1 MRLSI
6 NKKKIYF
13 YLFIF
18 VFMNT
23 LFNIN
28 QIGKFSNIFKLEYIN
43 INGLNLDEENSLRND
58 LELFKNQNIF
68 LIKNNHI
75 YSILDNLSQIES
87 FKIKKIFPSKID
99 IDIKKT
105 TYVGKTMKNGKVYL
119 IGNNKK
125 FIEQKKINI
134 RPNVPFVFGNFSIK
148 EFLILQNNLKDNNF
162 NLDEFKSYYYYKNGR
177 WDLNKKDNITIKLP
191 FTNDEQSLK
200 QYKILEDEGKIYKN
214 SIVDLRVPKK
224 IIISYE

>member
-1 MRLSI
+1 MHLSI

-13 YLFIF
+13 YLFTF
-18 VFMNT
+18 VFINT

-28 QIGKFSNIFKLEYIN
+28 QIGKFSNIFKLENIN

-75 YSILDNLSQIES
+75 YSILDDFKQIES
-87 FKIKKIFPSKID
+87 FKIKKIFPSKLNID
-99 IDIKKT
+99 VKKT
-105 TYVGKTMKNGKVYL
+105 TYIGKTMKNGKVYF

-134 RPNVPFVFGNFSIK
+134 QPNVPFVFGNFSIE

>member
-1 MRLSI
+1 MHLSI

-13 YLFIF
+13 YLFTF
-18 VFMNT
+18 VFIST
-23 LFNIN
+23 LFNSN
-28 QIGKFSNIFKLEYIN
+28 QLGRLSNIFKLEDIN
-43 INGLNLDEENSLRND
+43 ISGLNFDEENSLRND
-58 LELFKNQNIF
+58 LDLFKNQNIF

-75 YSILDNLSQIES
+75 YSILNNFSQIES
-87 FKIKKIFPSKID
+87 FKIKKIFPSKLNID
-99 IDIKKT
+99 VKKT
-105 TYVGKTMKNGKVYL
+105 TYIGKTMKNGKLYL

-134 RPNVPFVFGNFSIK
+134 QPNVPFVFGNFSIE

>member
-1 MRLSI
+1 MHLSI
-6 NKKKIYF
+6 NRKKIYF
-13 YLFIF
+13 YLFTF
-18 VFMNT
+18 VFIST
-23 LFNIN
+23 LFNSN
-28 QIGKFSNIFKLEYIN
+28 QLGRLSNIFKLEDIN
-43 INGLNLDEENSLRND
+43 ISGLNFDEENSLRND
-58 LELFKNQNIF
+58 LDLFKNQNIF

-75 YSILDNLSQIES
+75 YSILNNFSQIES
-87 FKIKKIFPSKID
+87 FKIKKIFPSKLNID
-99 IDIKKT
+99 VKKT
-105 TYVGKTMKNGKVYL
+105 TYIGKTMKNGKLYL

-134 RPNVPFVFGNFSIK
+134 QPNVPFVFGNFSIE

-214 SIVDLRVPKK
+214 SIVDLRVTKK

>member
-1 MRLSI
+1 MHLSI

-13 YLFIF
+13 YLFTF
-18 VFMNT
+18 VFINT

-28 QIGKFSNIFKLEYIN
+28 QINKFSNIFKLEYIN
-43 INGLNLDEENSLRND
+43 INGLSLDEENSLRND

-75 YSILDNLSQIES
+75 YSILDDFKQIES
-87 FKIKKIFPSKID
+87 FKIKKIFPSKLNID
-99 IDIKKT
+99 VKKT
-105 TYVGKTMKNGKVYL
+105 TYIGKTMKNGKVYF

-134 RPNVPFVFGNFSIK
+134 QPNVPFVFGNFSIE

>member
-1 MRLSI
+1 MHLSI

-13 YLFIF
+13 YLFTF
-18 VFMNT
+18 VFINT

-43 INGLNLDEENSLRND
+43 INGLNVDEENSLIND

-75 YSILDNLSQIES
+75 YSILDDFKQIES
-87 FKIKKIFPSKID
+87 FKIKKIFPSKLNID
-99 IDIKKT
+99 VKKT
-105 TYVGKTMKNGKVYL
+105 TYIGKTMKNGKVYF

-134 RPNVPFVFGNFSIK
+134 QPNVPFVFGNFSIE

>member
-1 MRLSI
+1 MHLSI

-13 YLFIF
+13 YLFTF
-18 VFMNT
+18 VFINT

-28 QIGKFSNIFKLEYIN
+28 QISKFSNIFKLEYIN
-43 INGLNLDEENSLRND
+43 INGLNVDEENSLRND
-58 LELFKNQNIF
+58 LALFKNQNIF

-148 EFLILQNNLKDNNF
+148 EFLILQNNLKENNF

-177 WDLNKKDNITIKLP
+177 WDLNKKNNITIKLP
-191 FTNDEQSLK
+191 FTDDKQSLK

>member
-1 MRLSI
+1 MKTIALLIICILSTGCVNDNLVEKLSVIDYDSIDI
-6 NKKKIYF
+6 NKLIHKTDFAKIEK
-13 YLFIF
+13 
-18 VFMNT
+18 VDRE
-23 LFNIN
+23 IN
-28 QIGKFSNIFKLEYIN
+28 DMINRGSEINYDVIGVSI
-43 INGLNLDEENSLRND
+43 DES
-58 LELFKNQNIF
+58 
-68 LIKNNHI
+68 KNN
-75 YSILDNLSQIES
+75 S
-87 FKIKKIFPSKID
+87 FKIKKIFPSKLNID
-99 IDIKKT
+99 VKKT
-105 TYVGKTMKNGKVYL
+105 TYIGKTMKNGKVYF

-134 RPNVPFVFGNFSIK
+134 QPNLPFVFGNFSIE

-177 WDLNKKDNITIKLP
+177 WDLIKKDNITIKLP

-214 SIVDLRVPKK
+214 SIVDLRVTKK

>member
-1 MRLSI
+1 MHLSI

-13 YLFIF
+13 YLFTF
-18 VFMNT
+18 VFINT

-28 QIGKFSNIFKLEYIN
+28 QIGKFSNIFKLENIN
-43 INGLNLDEENSLRND
+43 INGLNVDEENSLRND

-75 YSILDNLSQIES
+75 YSILDDFKQIES
-87 FKIKKIFPSKID
+87 FKIKKIFPSKLNID
-99 IDIKKT
+99 VKKT
-105 TYVGKTMKNGKVYL
+105 TYTGKTMKNGKVYF
-119 IGNNKK
+119 IGNNQK

-134 RPNVPFVFGNFSIK
+134 QPNVPFVFGNFSIE

-191 FTNDEQSLK
+191 FSNNEQSLK

>member
-1 MRLSI
+1 MHLSI

-13 YLFIF
+13 YLFTF
-18 VFMNT
+18 VFINT

-28 QIGKFSNIFKLEYIN
+28 QIGKFSNIFKLENIN
-43 INGLNLDEENSLRND
+43 INGLNLDEESSLRND

-75 YSILDNLSQIES
+75 YSILDDFKQIES
-87 FKIKKIFPSKID
+87 FKIKKIFPSKLNID
-99 IDIKKT
+99 VKKT
-105 TYVGKTMKNGKVYL
+105 TYIGKTMKNGKVYF

-134 RPNVPFVFGNFSIK
+134 QPNVPFVFGNFSIE

-200 QYKILEDEGKIYKN
+200 QYKILENEGKIYKN

>member
-1 MRLSI
+1 MHLSI

-13 YLFIF
+13 YLFTF
-18 VFMNT
+18 VFINT
-23 LFNIN
+23 FFNIN
-28 QIGKFSNIFKLEYIN
+28 QIGKFSNIFKLENIN
-43 INGLNLDEENSLRND
+43 INGLNLEEESSLRND

-75 YSILDNLSQIES
+75 YSILDDFKQIET
-87 FKIKKIFPSKID
+87 FKIKKIFPSKLNID
-99 IDIKKT
+99 VKKT
-105 TYVGKTMKNGKVYL
+105 TYIGKTMKNGKVYF

-134 RPNVPFVFGNFSIK
+134 QPNVPFVFGNFSIE

>member
-1 MRLSI
+1 MHLSI

-13 YLFIF
+13 YLFTF
-18 VFMNT
+18 VFLNT
-23 LFNIN
+23 IFNFKQMSNI
-28 QIGKFSNIFKLEYIN
+28 SNIFKLKDIS
-43 INGLNLDEENSLRND
+43 IKGLELDEETSLRND

-68 LIKNNHI
+68 LIKKNQM
-75 YSILDNLSQIES
+75 YSILDNFKQIET
-87 FKIKKIFPSKID
+87 FKIKKIFPSELN

-105 TYVGKTMKNGKVYL
+105 SYVGKTMKNGRVYL

-134 RPNVPFVFGNFSIK
+134 QPNVPFVFGDFSIK

-162 NLDEFKSYYYYKNGR
+162 NLKEIKSYYYFKSSR
-177 WDLNKKDNITIKLP
+177 WDLNKEDNITIKLP
-191 FTNDEQSLK
+191 FSNYEQSLK

-214 SIVDLRVPKK
+214 SIIDLRVPKK

>member
-1 MRLSI
+1 MHLSI

-13 YLFIF
+13 YLFTF
-18 VFMNT
+18 VFINT

-28 QIGKFSNIFKLEYIN
+28 QIGKFSNIFKLENIN
-43 INGLNLDEENSLRND
+43 INGLNLDEESSLRND

-75 YSILDNLSQIES
+75 YSILDDFKQIES
-87 FKIKKIFPSKID
+87 FKIKKIFPSKLNID
-99 IDIKKT
+99 VKKT
-105 TYVGKTMKNGKVYL
+105 TYIGKTMKNGKVYF

-134 RPNVPFVFGNFSIK
+134 QPNVPFVFGNFSIE

-191 FTNDEQSLK
+191 FSNDARSLK

>member
-1 MRLSI
+1 MHLSI

-13 YLFIF
+13 YLFTF
-18 VFMNT
+18 VFINT

-28 QIGKFSNIFKLEYIN
+28 QISKFSNIFKLEYIN
-43 INGLNLDEENSLRND
+43 INGLNADEENSLIND

-87 FKIKKIFPSKID
+87 FEIKKIFPSKID

-134 RPNVPFVFGNFSIK
+134 RPYVPFVFGNFSIE

>member
-1 MRLSI
+1 MHLSI

-13 YLFIF
+13 YLFTF
-18 VFMNT
+18 VFINT

-28 QIGKFSNIFKLEYIN
+28 QIGKFSNIFKLENIN
-43 INGLNLDEENSLRND
+43 INGLNLDEESSLRND

-75 YSILDNLSQIES
+75 YSILDDLKQIES
-87 FKIKKIFPSKID
+87 FKIKKIFPSRLNID
-99 IDIKKT
+99 VKKT
-105 TYVGKTMKNGKVYL
+105 TYVGKTMKNGKVYF

-134 RPNVPFVFGNFSIK
+134 QPNVPFVFGNFSIE

>member
-1 MRLSI
+1 MHLSI
-6 NKKKIYF
+6 NRKKIYF
-13 YLFIF
+13 YLFTF
-18 VFMNT
+18 VFIST
-23 LFNIN
+23 LFNSN
-28 QIGKFSNIFKLEYIN
+28 QLGRLSNIFKLEDIN
-43 INGLNLDEENSLRND
+43 ISGLNFDEENSLRND
-58 LELFKNQNIF
+58 LDLFKNQNIF

-75 YSILDNLSQIES
+75 YSILNNFSQIES
-87 FKIKKIFPSKID
+87 FKIKKIFPSKLNID
-99 IDIKKT
+99 VKKT
-105 TYVGKTMKNGKVYL
+105 TYIGKTMKNGKLYL

-134 RPNVPFVFGNFSIK
+134 QPNVPFVFGNFSIE

>member
-1 MRLSI
+1 
-6 NKKKIYF
+6 
-13 YLFIF
+13 
-18 VFMNT
+18 MNV
-23 LFNIN
+23 
-28 QIGKFSNIFKLEYIN
+28 
-43 INGLNLDEENSLRND
+43 DEENSLRND
-58 LELFKNQNIF
+58 LALFKNQNIF

-148 EFLILQNNLKDNNF
+148 EFLILQNNLKENNF

-177 WDLNKKDNITIKLP
+177 WDLNKKNNITIKLP
-191 FTNDEQSLK
+191 FTDDKQSLK

>member
-1 MRLSI
+1 MHLSI

-13 YLFIF
+13 YLFTF
-18 VFMNT
+18 VFINT

-28 QIGKFSNIFKLEYIN
+28 HISKFSNIFKLEYIN
-43 INGLNLDEENSLRND
+43 INGLNVDEENSLRND
-58 LELFKNQNIF
+58 LALFKNQNIF

-87 FKIKKIFPSKID
+87 FEIKKIFPSKID

-191 FTNDEQSLK
+191 FTDDKQSLK

>member
-1 MRLSI
+1 MHLSI

-13 YLFIF
+13 YLFTF
-18 VFMNT
+18 VFIST
-23 LFNIN
+23 LFNSN
-28 QIGKFSNIFKLEYIN
+28 QLGKLSNIFKLEDIN
-43 INGLNLDEENSLRND
+43 INGLNFDEENSLRND
-58 LELFKNQNIF
+58 LDLFKNQNIF

-75 YSILDNLSQIES
+75 YSILNNFSQIES
-87 FKIKKIFPSKID
+87 FKIKKIFPSKLNID
-99 IDIKKT
+99 VKKT
-105 TYVGKTMKNGKVYL
+105 TYIGKTMKNGKLYL

-134 RPNVPFVFGNFSIK
+134 QPNVPFVFGNFSIE

-177 WDLNKKDNITIKLP
+177 WDLIKKDNITIKLP

>member
-1 MRLSI
+1 
-6 NKKKIYF
+6 Y
-13 YLFIF
+13 
-18 VFMNT
+18 T
-23 LFNIN
+23 
-28 QIGKFSNIFKLEYIN
+28 
-43 INGLNLDEENSLRND
+43 
-58 LELFKNQNIF
+58 
-68 LIKNNHI
+68 
-75 YSILDNLSQIES
+75 
-87 FKIKKIFPSKID
+87 
-99 IDIKKT
+99 
-105 TYVGKTMKNGKVYL
+105 GKTMKNGKVYF

-134 RPNVPFVFGNFSIK
+134 QPNVPFVFGNFSIE

-191 FTNDEQSLK
+191 FTDDKQSLK

>member
-75 YSILDNLSQIES
+75 YSILDNLKQIES
-87 FKIKKIFPSKID
+87 FKIKKIFPSKLNID
-99 IDIKKT
+99 VKKT
-105 TYVGKTMKNGKVYL
+105 TYLGKTIKNGKVYL

-125 FIEQKKINI
+125 FIKQKKTNI
-134 RPNVPFVFGNFSIK
+134 QTNVPFVFGNFSIE
-148 EFLILQNNLKDNNF
+148 EFLILQNNLKYNNF
-162 NLDEFKSYYYYKNGR
+162 NLDEIKSYYYFKSSR
-177 WDLNKKDNITIKLP
+177 WDLNKENNITIKLP
-191 FTNDEQSLK
+191 FSNYEQSLK

-214 SIVDLRVPKK
+214 SIIDLRVPKK
-224 IIISYE
+224 IIISYK

>member
-1 MRLSI
+1 MHLSI

-13 YLFIF
+13 YLFTF
-18 VFMNT
+18 VFINT

-75 YSILDNLSQIES
+75 YSILDNLKQIES
-87 FKIKKIFPSKID
+87 FKIKKIFPSKLNID
-99 IDIKKT
+99 VKKT
-105 TYVGKTMKNGKVYL
+105 TYIGKTMKNGKVYF

-134 RPNVPFVFGNFSIK
+134 QPNVPFVFGNFSIE

>member
-1 MRLSI
+1 MHLSI
-6 NKKKIYF
+6 NKNKIYF
-13 YLFIF
+13 YLFTF
-18 VFMNT
+18 VFINT

-28 QIGKFSNIFKLEYIN
+28 QINKFSNIFKLEYIN

-75 YSILDNLSQIES
+75 YSILDDFKQIES
-87 FKIKKIFPSKID
+87 FKIKKIFPSKLNID
-99 IDIKKT
+99 VKKT
-105 TYVGKTMKNGKVYL
+105 TYIGKTMKNGKVYL

-125 FIEQKKINI
+125 FIEQKEINI
-134 RPNVPFVFGNFSIK
+134 QPNVPFVFGNFSIE

-191 FTNDEQSLK
+191 FDNDEQSLK
-200 QYKILEDEGKIYKN
+200 QYKILEDEGKIFKN

>member
-1 MRLSI
+1 MHLSI

-13 YLFIF
+13 YLFTF
-18 VFMNT
+18 VFINT

-28 QIGKFSNIFKLEYIN
+28 QIGKFSNIFKLENIN

-75 YSILDNLSQIES
+75 YSILDDLKQIES
-87 FKIKKIFPSKID
+87 FKIKKIFPSKLNID
-99 IDIKKT
+99 VKKT
-105 TYVGKTMKNGKVYL
+105 TYIGKTMKNGKVYF

-134 RPNVPFVFGNFSIK
+134 QPNVPFVFGNFSIE

>member
-1 MRLSI
+1 MHLSI

-13 YLFIF
+13 YLFTF
-18 VFMNT
+18 VFINT

-28 QIGKFSNIFKLEYIN
+28 QIGKFSNIFKLENIN
-43 INGLNLDEENSLRND
+43 INGLNLDEESSLRND

-75 YSILDNLSQIES
+75 YSILDDFKQIET
-87 FKIKKIFPSKID
+87 FKIKKIFPSKLNID
-99 IDIKKT
+99 VKKT
-105 TYVGKTMKNGKVYL
+105 TYIGKTMKNGKVYF

-134 RPNVPFVFGNFSIK
+134 QPNVPFVFGNFSIE

>member
-1 MRLSI
+1 MHLSI

-13 YLFIF
+13 YLFTF
-18 VFMNT
+18 VFINT
-23 LFNIN
+23 FFNIN
-28 QIGKFSNIFKLEYIN
+28 QIGKFSNIFKLENIN

-75 YSILDNLSQIES
+75 YSILDDFKQIES
-87 FKIKKIFPSKID
+87 FKIKKIFPSKLNID
-99 IDIKKT
+99 VKKT
-105 TYVGKTMKNGKVYL
+105 TYIGKTMKNGKVYF

-134 RPNVPFVFGNFSIK
+134 QPNVPFVFGNFSIE

-191 FTNDEQSLK
+191 FTDDKQSLK

>member
-1 MRLSI
+1 MHLSI

-13 YLFIF
+13 YLFTF
-18 VFMNT
+18 VFINT

-28 QIGKFSNIFKLEYIN
+28 QIGKFSNIFKLENIN
-43 INGLNLDEENSLRND
+43 INGLNLDEESSLRND

-75 YSILDNLSQIES
+75 YSILDDFKQIES
-87 FKIKKIFPSKID
+87 FKIKKIFPSKLNID
-99 IDIKKT
+99 VKKT
-105 TYVGKTMKNGKVYL
+105 TYIGKTMKNGKVYF

-134 RPNVPFVFGNFSIK
+134 QQNVPFVFGNFSIE

>member
-1 MRLSI
+1 MHLSI

-13 YLFIF
+13 YLFTF
-18 VFMNT
+18 VFINT

-28 QIGKFSNIFKLEYIN
+28 QIGKFSNIFKLENIN
-43 INGLNLDEENSLRND
+43 INGLNLDEESSLRND

-75 YSILDNLSQIES
+75 YSILDDFKQIES
-87 FKIKKIFPSKID
+87 FKIKKIFPSKLNID
-99 IDIKKT
+99 VKKT
-105 TYVGKTMKNGKVYL
+105 TYIGKTMKNGKVYF

-134 RPNVPFVFGNFSIK
+134 QPNVPFVFGNFSIE

-224 IIISYE
+224 IIISYK

>member
-1 MRLSI
+1 MHLSI

-13 YLFIF
+13 YLFTF
-18 VFMNT
+18 VFINT

-28 QIGKFSNIFKLEYIN
+28 QISKFSNIFKLEYIN
-43 INGLNLDEENSLRND
+43 INGLNVDEENLLRND

-75 YSILDNLSQIES
+75 YSILDDFKQIES
-87 FKIKKIFPSKID
+87 FKIKKIFPSKLNID
-99 IDIKKT
+99 VKKT
-105 TYVGKTMKNGKVYL
+105 TYIGKTMKNGKVYF

-134 RPNVPFVFGNFSIK
+134 QPNVPFVFGNFSIE

>member
-1 MRLSI
+1 MHLSI

-13 YLFIF
+13 YLFTF
-18 VFMNT
+18 VFINT

-28 QIGKFSNIFKLEYIN
+28 QIGKFSNIFKLENIN
-43 INGLNLDEENSLRND
+43 INGLNLDEESSLRND

-75 YSILDNLSQIES
+75 YSILDDFKQIES
-87 FKIKKIFPSKID
+87 FKIKKIFPSKLNID
-99 IDIKKT
+99 VKKT
-105 TYVGKTMKNGKVYL
+105 TYIGKTMKNGKVYF

-134 RPNVPFVFGNFSIK
+134 QPNVPFVFGNFSIE

>member
-1 MRLSI
+1 MHLSI

-13 YLFIF
+13 YLFTF
-18 VFMNT
+18 VFINT

-28 QIGKFSNIFKLEYIN
+28 QISKFSNIFKLEYIN
-43 INGLNLDEENSLRND
+43 INGLNVDEENSLRND
-58 LELFKNQNIF
+58 LALFKNQNIF

-191 FTNDEQSLK
+191 FTDDKQSLK

>member
-1 MRLSI
+1 MHLSI

-13 YLFIF
+13 YLFTF
-18 VFMNT
+18 VFINT

-43 INGLNLDEENSLRND
+43 INGLNLDEESSLRND

-75 YSILDNLSQIES
+75 YSILDDFKQIES
-87 FKIKKIFPSKID
+87 FKIKKIFPSKLNID
-99 IDIKKT
+99 VKKT
-105 TYVGKTMKNGKVYL
+105 TYIGKTMKNGKVYF

-134 RPNVPFVFGNFSIK
+134 QPNVPFVFGNFSIE

>member
-1 MRLSI
+1 MHLSI

-13 YLFIF
+13 YLFTF
-18 VFMNT
+18 VFINT
-23 LFNIN
+23 FFNIN
-28 QIGKFSNIFKLEYIN
+28 QIGKFSNIFKLENIN
-43 INGLNLDEENSLRND
+43 INGLNLDEESSLRND

-75 YSILDNLSQIES
+75 YSILDDFKQIES
-87 FKIKKIFPSKID
+87 FKIKKIFPSKLNID
-99 IDIKKT
+99 VKKT
-105 TYVGKTMKNGKVYL
+105 TYIGKTMKNGKVYF

-134 RPNVPFVFGNFSIK
+134 QPNVPFVFGNFSIE

>member
-1 MRLSI
+1 MHLSI

-13 YLFIF
+13 YLFTF
-18 VFMNT
+18 VFINT

-28 QIGKFSNIFKLEYIN
+28 QIGKFSNIFKLENIN
-43 INGLNLDEENSLRND
+43 INGLNLEEESSLRND

-75 YSILDNLSQIES
+75 YSILDDFKQIES
-87 FKIKKIFPSKID
+87 FKIKKIFPSKLNID
-99 IDIKKT
+99 VKKT
-105 TYVGKTMKNGKVYL
+105 TYIGKTMKNGKVYF

-134 RPNVPFVFGNFSIK
+134 QPNVPFVFGNFSIE

>member
-1 MRLSI
+1 MHLSI

-13 YLFIF
+13 YLFTF
-18 VFMNT
+18 VFINT

-28 QIGKFSNIFKLEYIN
+28 QIGKFSNIFKLENIN
-43 INGLNLDEENSLRND
+43 INGLNLDEESSLRND

-75 YSILDNLSQIES
+75 YSILDDFKQIES
-87 FKIKKIFPSKID
+87 FKIKKIFPSKLNID
-99 IDIKKT
+99 VKKT
-105 TYVGKTMKNGKVYL
+105 TYIGKTMKNGKVYF

-134 RPNVPFVFGNFSIK
+134 QPNVPFVFGNFSIE

-191 FTNDEQSLK
+191 FTDDKQSLK

>member
-1 MRLSI
+1 MHLSI

-13 YLFIF
+13 YLFTF
-18 VFMNT
+18 VFINT

-28 QIGKFSNIFKLEYIN
+28 QIGKFSNIFKLENIN
-43 INGLNLDEENSLRND
+43 INGLNLDEESSLRND

-75 YSILDNLSQIES
+75 YSILDDFKQIES
-87 FKIKKIFPSKID
+87 FKIKKIFPSKLNID
-99 IDIKKT
+99 VKKT
-105 TYVGKTMKNGKVYL
+105 TYIGKTMKNGKVYF

-134 RPNVPFVFGNFSIK
+134 QPNVPFVFGNFSIE

-214 SIVDLRVPKK
+214 SIIDLRVPKK

>member
-1 MRLSI
+1 MHLSI
-6 NKKKIYF
+6 NRKKIYF
-13 YLFIF
+13 YLFTF
-18 VFMNT
+18 VFIST
-23 LFNIN
+23 LFNSN
-28 QIGKFSNIFKLEYIN
+28 QLGRLSNIFKLEDIN
-43 INGLNLDEENSLRND
+43 ISGLNFDEENSLRND
-58 LELFKNQNIF
+58 LDLFKNQNIF

-75 YSILDNLSQIES
+75 YSILNNFSQIES
-87 FKIKKIFPSKID
+87 FKIKKIFPSKLNID
-99 IDIKKT
+99 VKKT
-105 TYVGKTMKNGKVYL
+105 TYIGKTMKNGKLYL

-134 RPNVPFVFGNFSIK
+134 QPNLPFVFGNFSIE

-191 FTNDEQSLK
+191 FINDEQSLK